1 MKIIP
6 NRNMYLDE
14 RRVERGEVEE
24 VSKAAGELA
33 IRHGWAV
40 LAADKVSEK
49 AAGKG
54 KPAGDAE

>member
-14 RRVERGEVEE
+14 RRVERGQVEE

-40 LAADKVSEK
+40 LAGDKP
-49 AAGKG
+49 AGKG
-54 KPAGDAE
+54 KPADKPAGDAE